1 MITEQPDQE
10 KPWGLGCI
18 ICSRYSAWLKTD
30 KAAEGAASPSDEAGA
45 SAWTTFSVGSRSAK
59 SLGIEDCLRHLGRAS
74 WAKPSGRFHAK
85 AMGHFK
91 STRAADPGTE
101 PLVQPAVG
109 LGDRDD
115 VPTLSQIRICYDIVT
130 RAPPLGKT
138 CEVEC
143 TRAREAGDATA
154 AAWQGEKHAS
164 PKIARRIAAAL
175 FEQDRQLRSQGKIA
189 AVGIAQDSR
198 KKVLS

>member
-1 MITEQPDQE
+1 M
-10 KPWGLGCI
+10 
-18 ICSRYSAWLKTD
+18 
-30 KAAEGAASPSDEAGA
+30 
-45 SAWTTFSVGSRSAK
+45 
-59 SLGIEDCLRHLGRAS
+59 GIEDCLRHLGRAS
-74 WAKPSGRFHAK
+74 GAKPSCRFHAK

-91 STRAADPGTE
+91 STRAVGPGTE

-130 RAPPLGKT
+130 RVTPPLGKT

-154 AAWQGEKHAS
+154 AARQGEKHAS

-198 KKVLS
+198 KRS